1 MPLSNTAIRK
11 AVPGPKPLK
20 LIDSGGLYLRLM
32 PNGARWWRWDYRRPL
47 TGQRNT
53 LGLGAYP
60 DTGLADARDKRDE
73 ARKLLARGIDPGD
86 QRKATKAARRLAAA
100 NSFEVIAREWLMVK
114 KPEWTPK
121 QHEKEQRRLELHAFP
136 WIGRLPITDITVA
149 EIRPLLQR
157 IAKRGHLEQAH
168 RLRFQLSRVF
178 KYAITNEYATRD
190 PAADL
195 SAPLPSRRAQHFP
208 TITDPDQVGALL
220 RAIDA
225 FDGTFAVACALKLAP
240 MLFVRPGEL
249 RGAQW
254 AEFDLD
260 HPDGPRWNIP
270 PARRKLRKAQ
280 KEDPRTPPH
289 VVPLPTQAVAIL
301 DELRKVT
308 GQGALLFPGV
318 RARKRPISDMTINA
332 ALRRLGYDSATLT
345 GHGFRHMAS
354 TLLNELDFN
363 GDAIE
368 RQLSHKEPGVRG
380 IYNQA
385 QHLAERTQMM
395 QTWAD
400 YLDRLRA
407 GIKTPPPLPAAP
419 ESPSMPCRP
428 HVAWQWQSTVP
439 VHITATA
446 SASAAGGRIA
456 HEPRASRVVRAIC
469 S

>member
-1 MPLSNTAIRK
+1 MSLTDIAIRK
-11 AVPGPKPLK
+11 TAPGAKPIK

-60 DTGLADARDKRDE
+60 DTGLADARAKRDE
-73 ARKLLARGIDPGD
+73 ARKLLARGIDPGE
-86 QRKATKAARRLAAA
+86 QRKATKAARRRATA
-100 NSFEVIAREWLMVK
+100 NSFEVIAREWLMVR
-114 KPEWTPK
+114 KPAWTAK
-121 QHEKEQRRLELHAFP
+121 QHDKERRRLENHAFP
-136 WIGRLPITDITVA
+136 WIGKLPITDIGVA

-168 RLRFQLSRVF
+168 RLRFQLSRIF
-178 KYAITNEYATRD
+178 KYAIAAEYATRD

-195 SAPLPSRRAQHFP
+195 SATLPSRRTQHFP

-240 MLFVRPGEL
+240 LLFVRPGEL
-249 RGAQW
+249 RA
-254 AEFDLD
+254 AEWPEIDLD
-260 HPDGPRWNIP
+260 HPDGARWSIP
-270 PARRKLRKAQ
+270 PIRRKLRKAQ
-280 KEDPRTPPH
+280 KEDPKTPPH
-289 VVPLPTQAVAIL
+289 IVPLSAQAVAIL
-301 DELRKVT
+301 KELHKVT
-308 GQGALLFPGV
+308 GQGELLFPGV
-318 RARKRPISDMTINA
+318 RARSRPISDMTINA
-332 ALRRLGYDSATLT
+332 ALRRLGYDSDTMT

-354 TLLNELDFN
+354 TLLNEMGFN

-368 RQLSHKEPGVRG
+368 RQLAHKEPGVRG

-385 QHLAERTQMM
+385 EHLPERIRMM
-395 QTWAD
+395 QAWAD
-400 YLDRLRA
+400 YLARLRA

-419 ESPSMPCRP
+419 EPPRSVP
-428 HVAWQWQSTVP
+428 HQPLGAWQWQSAVP

-446 SASAAGGRIA
+446 VGFGARRGDR
-456 HEPRASRVVRAIC
+456 P
-469 S
+469 